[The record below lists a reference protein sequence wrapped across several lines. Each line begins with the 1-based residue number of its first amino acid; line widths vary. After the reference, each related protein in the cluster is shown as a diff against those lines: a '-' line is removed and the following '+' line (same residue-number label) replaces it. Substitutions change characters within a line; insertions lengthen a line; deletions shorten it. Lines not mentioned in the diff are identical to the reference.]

1 MPDLWVVDAS
11 PIITLAKAGYLDLL
25 GQLASLIV
33 PEAVA
38 REIEAGPVSDP
49 ARKALEAGWGAR
61 AAPREIPKSVVEW
74 GLGVGESA
82 VLALCLDD
90 SGRTA
95 VLDDAAARRCARTL
109 GVPLIGTLAV
119 VLRAKQAGLI
129 SSASE
134 IASALVQSGLRLDDE
149 TLRKA
154 LEKGAGEVWS
164 PKGS

>member
-1 MPDLWVVDAS
+1 LPDLWVVDAS
-11 PIITLAKAGYLDLL
+11 PIITLAKAGYLHLL
-25 GQLASLIV
+25 DQLASLLV

-38 REIEAGPVSDP
+38 EEIAAGPASDP
-49 ARKALEAGWGAR
+49 ARKALEDGWGSR
-61 AAPREIPKSVVEW
+61 AAPREIPESVVEW

-82 VLALCLDD
+82 VLALCLEG

-109 GVPLIGTLAV
+109 GVPLVGTLAI
-119 VLRAKQAGLI
+119 VLRAKQAGLV

-134 IASALVQSGLRLDDE
+134 VASALVQAGLRLDDE

-154 LEKGAGEVWS
+154 LEKGAGELWS
-164 PKGS
+164 PKGR